1 MKIVNCLCLFFT
13 ICNYSQNCDEESARH
28 YHQKLNQ
35 QYGNVEKSP
44 LKAKD
49 LESFKSLNFFD
60 VNMAFCVK
68 AKLVLTPEE
77 KPFEMLTTTDR
88 KPLYVKYGILH
99 FEINGKACQLEAYQS
114 IPKDKSIINNFL
126 FIPFTDLTSGNES
139 YGGGRYLDIEI
150 PESDALT
157 IDFNKC
163 YNPYC
168 AYNEKYSCPLTPA
181 VNDLAVEIKAGVKK
195 FK

>member
-1 MKIVNCLCLFFT
+1 MRFVKVFFLFVT
-13 ICNYSQNCDEESARH
+13 ILTYSQNCDEEAARH

-35 QYGNVEKSP
+35 QYGNLEKSP

-99 FEINGKACQLEAYQS
+99 FEINGKACQLEAYKS

-181 VNDLAVEIKAGVKK
+181 VNDLAVEIKAGVKT